1 MPASQAPTET
11 RLPRAVMR
19 IAADVQARIDAKNA
33 ARTGTETQDPPPAPA
48 PVAASPA
55 ETPPA
60 PTPPADPRE
69 SDPVYWKQRFNVT
82 EGMLRKERAD
92 RVAAAAAMNQQIAD
106 LQEANRALQAS
117 KPAEPIDVAAF
128 FTPAD
133 IEKYGEEQ
141 CQVMANAAQAA
152 AAKSV
157 TALRAEFDARLK
169 PIADAR
175 KQEQTDA
182 AARAVQ
188 DFVDKLVELVPNY
201 AVIDKSQPWLDWL
214 TQLDEPTQ
222 LIRQDILDNHVA
234 RRNAPAVA
242 RMFKDFEK
250 SQTPPPAPP
259 MTPHGGAASTPTPPA
274 PTPPAGGDGQGAPT
288 DAEVKDYYKRAA
300 IGRVKDDERVKFE
313 ARMKLRGA
321 R

>member
-33 ARTGTETQDPPPAPA
+33 TRTGVEVQDPPPAPA
-48 PVAASPA
+48 LAAASPA
-55 ETPPA
+55 EAPPA

-69 SDPVYWKQRFNVT
+69 SDPVYWKHRFNVT
-82 EGMLRKERAD
+82 EGMLRKERSDHTATKQ
-92 RVAAAAAMNQQIAD
+92 AMNQQIAD

-141 CQVMANAAQAA
+141 CQVMASAAQAA
-152 AAKSV
+152 AVKSV
-157 TALRAEFDARLK
+157 AALRAEVDSRLK

-182 AARAVQ
+182 AANALRE
-188 DFVDKLVELVPNY
+188 FTDKLTELVPNY
-201 AVIDKSQPWLDWL
+201 REIDVDPRWLSWL

-222 LIRQDILDNHVA
+222 LTRQDILDNHVA
-234 RRNAPAVA
+234 RRNAPALA
-242 RMFKDFEK
+242 KMFKDFEK
-250 SQTPPPAPP
+250 SQTPPAPP
-259 MTPHGGAASTPTPPA
+259 MTPHGGAASTPTPAAA
-274 PTPPAGGDGQGAPT
+274 PTPPTSGEGAPT

-313 ARMKLRGA
+313 ARMKLRGG